1 LDAALVDDRGVGLL
15 FSRSRIMTPAS
26 AALSAYR
33 AVAWLATPLLQRH
46 MMRRAQRGREDPAR
60 LSERFGHAGR
70 RREPGPLVWLHASSV
85 GESLSVLSLIDVIMA
100 RWPALQLLLTTGTL
114 SSAQLMAKRLP
125 DRVIHQFV
133 PIDLPAAV
141 ERFYDHWQPD
151 LGLLVESELWPNLI
165 DLAKQR
171 EIPLLLV
178 NARISNRSCR
188 AWRRSGP
195 VIGHLLDA
203 FDEILAQSPGDAAR
217 FSSLGAKR
225 VSTPGNLKFAAAPLT
240 VDSERLAELQARLA
254 NDTIWLAASTHT
266 KEAASLIEAHL
277 RVRRRHPHAL
287 TIVAPRHP
295 QRSSKVLDAMQ
306 AAGLS
311 AARQSDGADVDPAKD
326 FYIADRLGELGLWY
340 RLADVV
346 FVGGSLIPK
355 GGQNPIEPARL
366 GCAIL
371 YGPHG
376 SNFQKIAMEMQNQ
389 GAMIPVADG
398 MALGDEVSRL
408 LADPAETAD
417 CAKAAAA
424 YAESHARVME
434 NVTMTLAPYLDDAI
448 ARHEP

>member
-1 LDAALVDDRGVGLL
+1 MTAAGAALTV
-15 FSRSRIMTPAS
+15 
-26 AALSAYR
+26 YR
-33 AVAWLATPLLQRH
+33 AAAWLATPLLQRH
-46 MMRRAQRGREDPAR
+46 MVRRAQRGREDPAR

-70 RREPGPLVWLHASSV
+70 RRSPGPLVWLHASSV

-100 RWPALQLLLTTGTL
+100 RWPNLQLLLTTGTL

-141 ERFYDHWQPD
+141 ERFYDHWRPD

-165 DLAKQR
+165 DLASR
-171 EIPLLLV
+171 RDIPLLLV
-178 NARISNRSCR
+178 NARISNRSSR

-195 VIGHLLDA
+195 IIGHLLNA
-203 FDEILAQSPGDAAR
+203 FAEILAQSPGDAAR
-217 FSSLGAKR
+217 FTSLGAKQ
-225 VSTPGNLKFAAAPLT
+225 VSTPGNLKFAAAPLSA
-240 VDSERLAELQARLA
+240 DGERLAQLQTRLA
-254 NDTIWLAASTHT
+254 NHTIWLAASTHT
-266 KEAASLIEAHL
+266 KESASIIEAHL

-295 QRSSKVLDAMQ
+295 QRSGKVLEAIQ

-311 AARQSDGADVDPAKD
+311 AARQSDGAEVDPGKD

-346 FVGGSLIPK
+346 FVGGSLISK

-376 SNFQKIAMEMQNQ
+376 SNFQKIAMEMQDR

-398 MALGDEVSRL
+398 MALGDSVSRL
-408 LADPAETAD
+408 LSDSAETAR
-417 CAKAAAA
+417 CATAATA
-424 YAESHARVME
+424 YAESHARVMD
-434 NVTMTLAPYLDDAI
+434 NVTMTLAPYLDTAVG
-448 ARHEP
+448 RHVA